1 MRSQRSNIQFAKY
14 HIWKHK
20 ELVRKWFTHVTT
32 RKKIFA
38 FTVNHL
44 NSDLNAVNYS
54 QKLEKFIKSIQVK
67 FSGPSNDDEAENLT
81 KFNYI

>member
-1 MRSQRSNIQFAKY
+1 MRMIY
-14 HIWKHK
+14 
-20 ELVRKWFTHVTT
+20 T
-32 RKKIFA
+32 RNDTCKKIFA
-38 FTVNHL
+38 FTLSHL

-67 FSGPSNDDEAENLT
+67 FSGPSNDNETENST

>member
-1 MRSQRSNIQFAKY
+1 MIYTRND
-14 HIWKHK
+14 
-20 ELVRKWFTHVTT
+20 T

-38 FTVNHL
+38 FTVSHL

-54 QKLEKFIKSIQVK
+54 QKLEKFNKSIQVR
-67 FSGPSNDDEAENLT
+67 FSGPSNDDETENLT